1 MLAWDMKALLK
12 VRRCAVCVLHEGPDV
27 FVPAEPVG
35 RSRCELGW
43 MKINRSRAGHME
55 EV

>member
-1 MLAWDMKALLK
+1 MGHESIIKSQE
-12 VRRCAVCVLHEGPDV
+12 VCCVCVLHEGPDV